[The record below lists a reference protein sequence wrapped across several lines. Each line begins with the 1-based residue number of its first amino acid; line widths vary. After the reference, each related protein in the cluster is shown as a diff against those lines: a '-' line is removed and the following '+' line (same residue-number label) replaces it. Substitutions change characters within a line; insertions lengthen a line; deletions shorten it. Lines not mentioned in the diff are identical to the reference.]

1 MATLL
6 DFKPKIPKMSRDE
19 ARILAAASIA
29 AISLYAFV
37 KLYSKQ
43 AEPVD
48 EVFTHLRWRKNSLIT
63 CYNRG
68 FQKMCDHSDRLIM

>member
-48 EVFTHLRWRKNSLIT
+48 EVFIHLRVNLRWRNKFSDHLLQQGFSKNV
-63 CYNRG
+63 
-68 FQKMCDHSDRLIM
+68 

>member
-48 EVFTHLRWRKNSLIT
+48 EVFIHLRWRKKFSDHPLQQGFSKNVWPPALIA
-63 CYNRG
+63 
-68 FQKMCDHSDRLIM
+68 